1 MKTKP
6 KLPSWLGAEAHS
18 VLKGFLERNVEK
30 RLGCGKSSMFQIRG
44 IGAIKRHR
52 FFAVHGIDGKWEALL
67 AKDVEPPLR
76 PVLEDAEDTSNFDK
90 YLTDAPCTLSRM
102 SSTSPTHELKRV
114 PSKHLQQPQ
123 SKQSGAAAPV
133 PVPVPGSN
141 KVGSNGGS
149 AESGSGGGESE
160 STSAT
165 ATMPRSFGGFS
176 YVAADMQHL
185 IE

>member
-1 MKTKP
+1 MAPEPEVP
-6 KLPSWLGAEAHS
+6 KSCPRRAVNA
-18 VLKGFLERNVEK
+18 VLGFLDQTW
-30 RLGCGKSSMFQIRG
+30 LQTLQYIIFLFAFQSLTGTIPKSEEFY
-44 IGAIKRHR
+44 
-52 FFAVHGIDGKWEALL
+52 
-67 AKDVEPPLR
+67 
-76 PVLEDAEDTSNFDK
+76 FDK